1 MVKLTSF
8 GSKQQFGASFNMVIF
23 LQPAYDVSQYPK
35 FIQDAWEEML
45 STGVVTMDKKG
56 KVKFNPRAK
65 LPVGHVLESK
75 NGSYMYWVPLPQDL
89 CYTFY
94 FDGSHANMFPDF
106 LGLFDDLSDLDNY
119 KWLQASLLSKG
130 VTSILTAEMPFAKD
144 AKAGMD
150 STLVSVDTAMG
161 FQDLFTQNISGNIM
175 PFFAPLQEFELHS
188 LENQPESMD
197 IIYDRTRDLIA
208 TSGNAALMSITDK
221 PSIASVKAQQLI
233 QAARVDYLTRQY
245 ENFLNEMLENNF
257 GLKYKWE
264 VHLWGDIFNIRE
276 DIKVLREQ
284 VVSGLEGMMP
294 KLLSAN
300 DMSIEDYVASQNY
313 LKAYDIK
320 VIKVND
326 TEMTEKAQ
334 KQALDVAKANKTTT
348 TTTTSSSET
357 DIKNSVGRP
366 KLGDS
371 EIENDNTAASA
382 DAGTNVSDIKE
393 FSNSFHQESLDV

>member
-1 MVKLTSF
+1 MS
-8 GSKQQFGASFNMVIF
+8 
-23 LQPAYDVSQYPK
+23 
-35 FIQDAWEEML
+35 
-45 STGVVTMDKKG
+45 
-56 KVKFNPRAK
+56 
-65 LPVGHVLESK
+65 
-75 NGSYMYWVPLPQDL
+75 
-89 CYTFY
+89 
-94 FDGSHANMFPDF
+94 
-106 LGLFDDLSDLDNY
+106 
-119 KWLQASLLSKG
+119 
-130 VTSILTAEMPFAKD
+130 
-144 AKAGMD
+144 
-150 STLVSVDTAMG
+150 
-161 FQDLFTQNISGNIM
+161 
-175 PFFAPLQEFELHS
+175 FFAPFENFELHT

-197 IIYDRTRDLIA
+197 IIYDRTRDLVA

-221 PSIASVKAQQLI
+221 PSIASVKAQQMI

-276 DIKVLREQ
+276 DIKILREQ
-284 VVSGLEGMMP
+284 VVSGLEGFLP

-334 KQALDVAKANKTTT
+334 KQALVVAKTKTTT
-348 TTTTSSSET
+348 TTTKSSES
-357 DIKNSVGRP
+357 DVKNSVGRP
-366 KLGDS
+366 KLSDS

>member
-1 MVKLTSF
+1 
-8 GSKQQFGASFNMVIF
+8 
-23 LQPAYDVSQYPK
+23 
-35 FIQDAWEEML
+35 
-45 STGVVTMDKKG
+45 
-56 KVKFNPRAK
+56 
-65 LPVGHVLESK
+65 
-75 NGSYMYWVPLPQDL
+75 
-89 CYTFY
+89 
-94 FDGSHANMFPDF
+94 
-106 LGLFDDLSDLDNY
+106 
-119 KWLQASLLSKG
+119 
-130 VTSILTAEMPFAKD
+130 
-144 AKAGMD
+144 
-150 STLVSVDTAMG
+150 MG
-161 FQDLFTQNISGNIM
+161 YEDLFAQSVSGNIM
-175 PFFAPLQEFELHS
+175 SFFAPFENFELHT
-188 LENQPESMD
+188 LENQPEAMD
-197 IIYDRTRDLIA
+197 IIYDRTRDLVA

-221 PSIASVKAQQLI
+221 PSIASVKAQQMI

-276 DIKVLREQ
+276 DIKILREQ
-284 VVSGLEGMMP
+284 VVSGLEGFLP

-334 KQALDVAKANKTTT
+334 KQALSVAKTKTTT
-348 TTTTSSSET
+348 TTTKSSSES

-366 KLGDS
+366 KLSDS

>member
-1 MVKLTSF
+1 
-8 GSKQQFGASFNMVIF
+8 
-23 LQPAYDVSQYPK
+23 
-35 FIQDAWEEML
+35 
-45 STGVVTMDKKG
+45 
-56 KVKFNPRAK
+56 
-65 LPVGHVLESK
+65 
-75 NGSYMYWVPLPQDL
+75 
-89 CYTFY
+89 
-94 FDGSHANMFPDF
+94 
-106 LGLFDDLSDLDNY
+106 
-119 KWLQASLLSKG
+119 
-130 VTSILTAEMPFAKD
+130 
-144 AKAGMD
+144 
-150 STLVSVDTAMG
+150 
-161 FQDLFTQNISGNIM
+161 M
-175 PFFAPLQEFELHS
+175 PFFAPLQEFELHT
-188 LENQPESMD
+188 LENQPEAMD
-197 IIYDRTRDLIA
+197 IIYDRTRDLVA

-276 DIKVLREQ
+276 DIKILREQ
-284 VVSGLEGMMP
+284 VVSGLEGFLP

-334 KQALDVAKANKTTT
+334 KQALTVAKTKTTT
-348 TTTTSSSET
+348 TTTKSSSESN
-357 DIKNSVGRP
+357 IKNSVGRP
-366 KLGDS
+366 KLSDS

-393 FSNSFHQESLDV
+393 FSNSFHQESFDV

>member
-1 MVKLTSF
+1 
-8 GSKQQFGASFNMVIF
+8 
-23 LQPAYDVSQYPK
+23 
-35 FIQDAWEEML
+35 
-45 STGVVTMDKKG
+45 
-56 KVKFNPRAK
+56 
-65 LPVGHVLESK
+65 
-75 NGSYMYWVPLPQDL
+75 
-89 CYTFY
+89 
-94 FDGSHANMFPDF
+94 
-106 LGLFDDLSDLDNY
+106 
-119 KWLQASLLSKG
+119 
-130 VTSILTAEMPFAKD
+130 
-144 AKAGMD
+144 
-150 STLVSVDTAMG
+150 
-161 FQDLFTQNISGNIM
+161 
-175 PFFAPLQEFELHS
+175 
-188 LENQPESMD
+188 MD
-197 IIYDRTRDLIA
+197 IIYDRTRDLVA

-245 ENFLNEMLENNF
+245 ESFLNEMLENNF

-276 DIKVLREQ
+276 DIKILREQ
-284 VVSGLEGMMP
+284 VVSGLEGFLP

-334 KQALDVAKANKTTT
+334 KQALDVAKTKTTT
-348 TTTTSSSET
+348 TTTKSSSES

-366 KLGDS
+366 KLSDS